1 MIFVYLLEHTILPI
15 FSLILIGFLL
25 DRKFKIDINTL
36 AKLMF
41 YLIVPSFI
49 FENIYETEFP
59 AASYN
64 ILVSA
69 FALMLLM
76 FIIATIVSKI
86 KNYDG
91 CMLESLRNAT
101 MFNNSGNLGVALVA
115 LVFSHPPFL
124 VNGETP
130 YLGEAMVVQILL
142 LIVQNVTLNTIGL
155 YQAGR
160 GKMSARAAISVIMHM
175 PIVYVFP
182 LVILVKYFN
191 LDATQFFLW
200 PVIQHS
206 SEMLLPVAMVSMGVQ
221 LSRTKI
227 QWFNADVWLASFLKL
242 AVAPILGLGII
253 LLSDNLTGGGFS
265 AVAALVFLIYCAV
278 PSPVNSAIFAIEFN
292 NCPEYATQVVM
303 NTTVLS
309 GITIPLFIFLGHIL
323 FSI

>member
-1 MIFVYLLEHTILPI
+1 MLFIYLIEHTMLPI

-25 DRKFKIDINTL
+25 DRKFRLDINTL

-41 YLIVPSFI
+41 YVIVPSFI
-49 FENIYETEFP
+49 FENIYETQFP
-59 AASYN
+59 EASYN
-64 ILVSA
+64 ILAAA
-69 FALMLLM
+69 FALMALM
-76 FIIATIVSKI
+76 FIIATVISKL
-86 KNYDG
+86 KGYDG

-124 VNGETP
+124 VDGKTP

-160 GKMSARAAISVIMHM
+160 GRMSARNAISVILHM

-182 LVILVKYFN
+182 LVILTKYFE

-200 PVIQHS
+200 PIITHS
-206 SEMLLPVAMVSMGVQ
+206 SEMLLPVAMISMGVQ

-227 QWFNADVWLASFLKL
+227 QWLNYDVWLASFLKL
-242 AVAPILGLGII
+242 IVAPVLGLGIVYM
-253 LLSDNLTGGGFS
+253 SNVFAPGGFTP
-265 AVAALVFLIYCAV
+265 VAALVFLIYCAV

-309 GITIPLFIFLGHIL
+309 GISIPMFIFLGHVL
-323 FSI
+323 FSV